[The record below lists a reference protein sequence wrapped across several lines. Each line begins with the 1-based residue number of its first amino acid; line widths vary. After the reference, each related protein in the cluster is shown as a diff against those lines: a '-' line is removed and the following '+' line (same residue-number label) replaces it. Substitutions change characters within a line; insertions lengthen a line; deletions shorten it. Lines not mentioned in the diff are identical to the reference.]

1 MLVSGGDDSAWGV
14 LCASHVGGSCSM
26 ASGLCATRKCSLS
39 QRGNFSGSD
48 EEEADWSWSRSR
60 QADCLFRAD
69 ERTKASSSLPVVGRS
84 ELEGNLRAPHSRS
97 FTR

>member
-1 MLVSGGDDSAWGV
+1 MLEGGGDGSALRV
-14 LCASHVGGSCSM
+14 LCASHIGGSCPM

-39 QRGNFSGSD
+39 QRGDFNGSD
-48 EEEADWSWSRSR
+48 EEAGWSWLCSR

-69 ERTKASSSLPVVGRS
+69 DGTKASSSLPVVGRS

>member
-1 MLVSGGDDSAWGV
+1 MLEGGRDDSASRV
-14 LCASHVGGSCSM
+14 LCASQIGGSCSM

-39 QRGNFSGSD
+39 QRGDFNGSD
-48 EEEADWSWSRSR
+48 GEANWPWSCSR

-69 ERTKASSSLPVVGRS
+69 DGTKVSSSLPVVGRS

>member
-1 MLVSGGDDSAWGV
+1 MLEGGGDDSALGV
-14 LCASHVGGSCSM
+14 LCASHIGGSCSM
-26 ASGLCATRKCSLS
+26 ASGLCAIRKRSLS
-39 QRGNFSGSD
+39 QRGDFNGSD
-48 EEEADWSWSRSR
+48 EKEADWSWSRSR

-69 ERTKASSSLPVVGRS
+69 DGTKASSSMPVGGRS